1 MFSPFAAHAL
11 EDGAPRMDGAQF
23 AKLCRERGLLD
34 KRLLD
39 EYLMST
45 GLTAAEADIIFR
57 QVLP

>member
-1 MFSPFAAHAL
+1 
-11 EDGAPRMDGAQF
+11 
-23 AKLCRERGLLD
+23 LLD

-57 QVLP
+57 QVRVTS